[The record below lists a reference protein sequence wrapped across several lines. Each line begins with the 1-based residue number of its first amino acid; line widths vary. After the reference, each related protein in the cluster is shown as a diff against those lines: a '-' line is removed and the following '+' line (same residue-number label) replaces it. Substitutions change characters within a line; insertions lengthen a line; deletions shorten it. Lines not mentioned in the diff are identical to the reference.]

1 MKYIRSFQIN
11 KTTINSAA
19 NTVSFNVQGDPGAV
33 FSLQIKDNS
42 TPNKFFNFK
51 TKAFTNTF
59 TSENTFSNIKLA
71 SRTYTNFIT
80 IPAVTNAT
88 DYKFFLFADSHFNT
102 EMLNSEN
109 KYLLTQELSQSG
121 GVTVRMS
128 TASDQGDT
136 NFEVLGLFTSSLT
149 GFDDPVFTGSTLT
162 SANTT
167 KNIAFVFADGA
178 DGVAEGY
185 KATFNTVT
193 KLNEIA
199 DSLQPIESDFFIK
212 FTKTASGNG
221 SSATE
226 LVLTNIDNLVVG
238 MSLVQIASTPVRI
251 SGSLGNF
258 VFPTITAI
266 DTTTKTITLSNAQSW
281 SDTNNIIF
289 RAYGNDLIRESVGLT
304 FTQNLKVQPTDSIG
318 TDGKLSTLLVTAA
331 TNTSVTVSSI
341 LGVSAG
347 SRIFGPGI
355 DSTAV
360 TGGFNNDVTAVN
372 FGTGVLTMRGNQNV
386 IADNTVVFVG
396 GSSNYIGIK
405 GSVTITRFPSI
416 DTDIF
421 FDVDRA
427 VILSTAT

>member
-1 MKYIRSFQIN
+1 
-11 KTTINSAA
+11 
-19 NTVSFNVQGDPGAV
+19 
-33 FSLQIKDNS
+33 
-42 TPNKFFNFK
+42 
-51 TKAFTNTF
+51 
-59 TSENTFSNIKLA
+59 
-71 SRTYTNFIT
+71 
-80 IPAVTNAT
+80 
-88 DYKFFLFADSHFNT
+88 
-102 EMLNSEN
+102 
-109 KYLLTQELSQSG
+109 
-121 GVTVRMS
+121 
-128 TASDQGDT
+128 
-136 NFEVLGLFTSSLT
+136 
-149 GFDDPVFTGSTLT
+149 
-162 SANTT
+162 
-167 KNIAFVFADGA
+167 
-178 DGVAEGY
+178 
-185 KATFNTVT
+185 
-193 KLNEIA
+193 
-199 DSLQPIESDFFIK
+199 
-212 FTKTASGNG
+212 
-221 SSATE
+221 
-226 LVLTNIDNLVVG
+226 

>member
-1 MKYIRSFQIN
+1 MNYIRSFQIN

-19 NTVSFNVQGDPGAV
+19 NTVSFNVQGDPDAI

-59 TSENTFSNIKLA
+59 TSENTFSNIKLN
-71 SRTYTNFIT
+71 SRSYTNFIT

-88 DYKFFLFADSHFNT
+88 DYKFFLFADPHFNT
-102 EMLNSEN
+102 EVLNSEN

-121 GVTVRMS
+121 GVTVRLS

-136 NFEVLGLFTSSLT
+136 NFEVLGLFTSDA
-149 GFDDPVFTGSTLT
+149 GFDDPVFTGSSLT
-162 SANTT
+162 NANTT
-167 KNIAFVFADGA
+167 KNIAFSFADGA
-178 DGVAEGY
+178 DGSAEGY
-185 KATFNTVT
+185 KTTFNTIT

-199 DSLQPIESDFFIK
+199 QSLQPIESDFFVK
-212 FTKTASGNG
+212 FTKTASGGG
-221 SSATE
+221 SNSLE
-226 LVLTNIDNLVVG
+226 LTLTNIDNLVVG
-238 MSLVQIASTPVRI
+238 MSVVQIASTPIRI

-266 DTTTKTITLSNAQSW
+266 NAATKKITLSREQSW
-281 SDTNNIIF
+281 SDTNSIIF

-304 FTQNLKVQPTDSIG
+304 FTQQLKVVPVDNSG
-318 TDGKLSTLLVTAA
+318 GEGKLSTLLVTAA
-331 TNTSVTVSSI
+331 TNTSVTVATI
-341 LGVSAG
+341 LGISAG

-355 DSTAV
+355 DTTAV
-360 TGGFNNDVTAVN
+360 TGGFNNDVTAVDFSN
-372 FGTGVLTMRGNQNV
+372 KVLTMRGNQNN
-386 IADNTVVFVG
+386 ISDNTNVTVG
-396 GSSNYIGIK
+396 GASNFMSVK
-405 GSVTITRFPSI
+405 GEFTITRFPSI